1 MLSAPQA
8 EPPAVFAAVR
18 IAEPVEEQALVLQA
32 SPPPPPAHQ
41 ALVGQIEIELV
52 GGRRIRV
59 GHDVDIDLLRRLIVA
74 LDTPA

>member
-1 MLSAPQA
+1 MLTAPQA

-18 IAEPVEEQALVLQA
+18 ITEPAEEQAVVFQT
-32 SPPPPPAHQ
+32 SPPPPAHR
-41 ALVGQIEIELV
+41 VPGGQIEIELV

-74 LDTPA
+74 LEAPA